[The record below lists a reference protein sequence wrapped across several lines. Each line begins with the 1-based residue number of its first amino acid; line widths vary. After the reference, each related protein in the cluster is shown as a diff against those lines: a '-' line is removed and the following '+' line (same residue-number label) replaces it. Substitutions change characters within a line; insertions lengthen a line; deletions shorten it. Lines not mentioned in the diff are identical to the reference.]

1 MSKTK
6 QEFIRDML
14 EAMKKETGHDLT
26 IRDAEAALNAVT
38 GGISAALA
46 AGEDVQLRG
55 FGTFKPVK
63 MKARAGRDIRTGET
77 IKIPARTVVR
87 FRAGKAL
94 AESAAK
100 GGRKRKAASKK
111 K

>member
-1 MSKTK
+1 
-6 QEFIRDML
+6 
-14 EAMKKETGHDLT
+14 MKKLKLYYSISEVAQMFGVSENLLRFWEQQFPT
-26 IRDAEAALNAVT
+26 IHPR
-38 GGISAALA
+38 
-46 AGEDVQLRG
+46 
-55 FGTFKPVK
+55 
-63 MKARAGRDIRTGET
+63 RAGRDIRTGEA